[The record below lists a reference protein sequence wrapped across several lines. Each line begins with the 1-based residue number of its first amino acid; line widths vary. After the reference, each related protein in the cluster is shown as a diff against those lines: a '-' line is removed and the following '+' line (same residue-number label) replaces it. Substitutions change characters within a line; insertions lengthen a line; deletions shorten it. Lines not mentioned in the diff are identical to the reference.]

1 MRLAIRGT
9 ISKGIDM
16 LNDRANETVG
26 DDVIAMLQASALR
39 RIFAY
44 GAVFILGS
52 MLILLAFVQPPAFGW
67 QVFLVVFGAGAL
79 VVAER
84 LRRATLL
91 GLVLTGRGLCDTA
104 GQVLTTIDNIKSVD
118 RGAFAFK
125 PSNGFVLR
133 LHNNDSSVWAPGLW
147 WRFSKRIGV
156 GGVTAAGPAK
166 YMAEQIALRLA
177 D

>member
-1 MRLAIRGT
+1 MRLAIRK
-9 ISKGIDM
+9 IVSNGIDT
-16 LNDRANETVG
+16 LNDGANETTD
-26 DDVIAMLQASALR
+26 DDVIATLQASILR

-44 GAVFILGS
+44 GAVFILGA

-67 QVFLVVFGAGAL
+67 QVFLVLLGAGAL

-91 GLVLTGRGLCDTA
+91 GLVLTERGLCDTA

-133 LHNNDSSVWAPGLW
+133 LRNNESSVWAPGLW

-166 YMAEQIALRLA
+166 YMAEQIALRIA